1 MDNSIESISI
11 IKEEINSKKKDNFNN
26 NIEIIDKDDE
36 LNFDRSLE
44 LSKIE
49 VIDEQIKQKN
59 KNDENNVDE
68 LNELSEYSFIK
79 ENNKNKIKSNKNK
92 ITKEEL
98 NNIPL
103 PIFSCIY
110 CCDEKISFNHLSN
123 EIISSKYL
131 FQTSIYDIK
140 QLDNLITG
148 KKTTKINDNKLLNI
162 VIYNFENLFE
172 FFEKEKIKNFFVSK
186 KFGKKCRNTEINIKK
201 KFRMKLEEKVN
212 KKKKDFYF
220 KEIKGMY
227 KISKNSLNNK
237 CLFNSN
243 SIINNYSY
251 LASLIPTGTEII
263 QNFEDKKNNSLN
275 SSHLSNLNIQGNSK
289 SWKKNEIGLI
299 GKDNNKHYVEN
310 IIEKIDK
317 NVESDIFDF
326 LGENDLKRKINRKDI
341 EWEDTYYDIN
351 KPIIDDDILEKEE
364 KEKNILNY
372 SYNLKNKNK
381 NRSNLNIKFD
391 NHQNNS
397 KHTSIN
403 SENKSN
409 IKISIFNNSKSL
421 ASTNTSSNIIQKNKE
436 NKSLSVFL
444 NKYKIE
450 NDSII
455 GQRYNNIKI
464 KNIRKIKKEKE
475 LSPAVSKKKISEL
488 DNKSYKKIFGNGN
501 SCLDLKNIRKRILFN
516 HTVNINK
523 DITENKN
530 INSNHIDIDLKSSNL
545 ITKETPKNIF
555 LYKLNKNQI
564 HFNNENDINKSYNKY
579 KILLSNNK
587 INDNTN
593 NNKTFL
599 DKMIKRFKSNKDA
612 NKKHSTFNSVFKLN
626 NNKEQT
632 PKSPI
637 SNIKYSL
644 IVSHNKEKKLNIINF
659 YKKGLNIKNLEG
671 EYINNFISP
680 NLNKKENNHLE
691 RKFITENNKSE
702 NHNFNRKFNFLRNE
716 IRIVS

>member
-1 MDNSIESISI
+1 MDNSFGSISI
-11 IKEEINSKKKDNFNN
+11 IKEENNINKKDNFNTN
-26 NIEIIDKDDE
+26 LEITDKCDV
-36 LNFDRSLE
+36 LNPEKSLE

-59 KNDENNVDE
+59 KNVEDDIDE
-68 LNELSEYSFIK
+68 LNDLSEYSFIK
-79 ENNKNKIKSNKNK
+79 ENNKNKPKKNK
-92 ITKEEL
+92 ITKEQL

-123 EIISSKYL
+123 EIISREYL
-131 FQTSIYDIK
+131 FQTSIFDMK
-140 QLDNLITG
+140 QLDILITG
-148 KKTTKINDNKLLNI
+148 KRTTKINDNKLLNI
-162 VIYNFENLFE
+162 VINNFENIQE
-172 FFEKEKIKNFFVSK
+172 FFDKKKTKIFFGSK
-186 KFGKKCRNTEINIKK
+186 KFVKKCKNFEINIKK

-251 LASLIPTGTEII
+251 LANLIPTGDLI
-263 QNFEDKKNNSLN
+263 QNFSDKKNNSLN

-317 NVESDIFDF
+317 NIESDIFDF

-341 EWEDTYYDIN
+341 DWEDNYFDIN
-351 KPIIDDDILEKEE
+351 NPVIEDDILETKEE
-364 KEKNILNY
+364 KEKNIFNY
-372 SYNLKNKNK
+372 SYNIKNKNK
-381 NRSNLNIKFD
+381 NRSNSNIKFD
-391 NHQNNS
+391 NHQNINNS
-397 KHTSIN
+397 KHISIN

-409 IKISIFNNSKSL
+409 IKISIFNNSKSMT
-421 ASTNTSSNIIQKNKE
+421 STNTSSNIIQKNKD

-444 NKYKIE
+444 NKNKIE
-450 NDSII
+450 NDSVLSP
-455 GQRYNNIKI
+455 RYNNIKI
-464 KNIRKIKKEKE
+464 KDIRKAKKEKE
-475 LSPAVSKKKISEL
+475 NGKELSPVAPKKRINDL

-501 SCLDLKNIRKRILFN
+501 SCLDLKTIHKKILFN
-516 HTVNINK
+516 HTVNISK
-523 DITENKN
+523 DKDNNEYKN
-530 INSNHIDIDLKSSNL
+530 M
-545 ITKETPKNIF
+545 KETSKNIF
-555 LYKLNKNQI
+555 LYKLNKNHI
-564 HFNNENDINKSYNKY
+564 LFNNENEVNKSYNKY
-579 KILLSNNK
+579 KIVLNNNK
-587 INDNTN
+587 INDTSN
-593 NNKTFL
+593 NSKTIL
-599 DKMIKRFKSNKDA
+599 DKMIKRFKSNKDT

-626 NNKEQT
+626 KNKAHI

-644 IVSHNKEKKLNIINF
+644 ITSHNNEKKLNFLNF
-659 YKKGLNIKNLEG
+659 YKKGLNIKNLDG

-702 NHNFNRKFNFLRNE
+702 NYNFNRKFNFLRNE

>member
-1 MDNSIESISI
+1 M
-11 IKEEINSKKKDNFNN
+11 
-26 NIEIIDKDDE
+26 
-36 LNFDRSLE
+36 
-44 LSKIE
+44 
-49 VIDEQIKQKN
+49 
-59 KNDENNVDE
+59 
-68 LNELSEYSFIK
+68 
-79 ENNKNKIKSNKNK
+79 
-92 ITKEEL
+92 
-98 NNIPL
+98 
-103 PIFSCIY
+103 
-110 CCDEKISFNHLSN
+110 
-123 EIISSKYL
+123 
-131 FQTSIYDIK
+131 
-140 QLDNLITG
+140 
-148 KKTTKINDNKLLNI
+148 
-162 VIYNFENLFE
+162 
-172 FFEKEKIKNFFVSK
+172 
-186 KFGKKCRNTEINIKK
+186 
-201 KFRMKLEEKVN
+201 
-212 KKKKDFYF
+212 
-220 KEIKGMY
+220 
-227 KISKNSLNNK
+227 
-237 CLFNSN
+237 
-243 SIINNYSY
+243 
-251 LASLIPTGTEII
+251 
-263 QNFEDKKNNSLN
+263 
-275 SSHLSNLNIQGNSK
+275 
-289 SWKKNEIGLI
+289 
-299 GKDNNKHYVEN
+299 
-310 IIEKIDK
+310 
-317 NVESDIFDF
+317 ESDIFDF
-326 LGENDLKRKINRKDI
+326 LGENYLKRKINRKDI

-351 KPIIDDDILEKEE
+351 KPIIDDDILEKKEE
-364 KEKNILNY
+364 KEKNFLNY

-397 KHTSIN
+397 KHISIN
-403 SENKSN
+403 SEIKSN

-450 NDSII
+450 NDSILS
-455 GQRYNNIKI
+455 QRYNNIKI
-464 KNIRKIKKEKE
+464 KDIRKMKKEKE
-475 LSPAVSKKKISEL
+475 LSPAVSKKKISDL

-501 SCLDLKNIRKRILFN
+501 SCLDLKNIHKRILFN

-523 DITENKN
+523 DNNEYKN
-530 INSNHIDIDLKSSNL
+530 INNIHIDKDLKSSKL
-545 ITKETPKNIF
+545 STKETPKNIF

-579 KILLSNNK
+579 KILLNNNNK

-612 NKKHSTFNSVFKLN
+612 NKKRSTFNSVFKLN
-626 NNKEQT
+626 KNKEQT

-637 SNIKYSL
+637 NNIKYSL

-680 NLNKKENNHLE
+680 NLKKKENNHLE